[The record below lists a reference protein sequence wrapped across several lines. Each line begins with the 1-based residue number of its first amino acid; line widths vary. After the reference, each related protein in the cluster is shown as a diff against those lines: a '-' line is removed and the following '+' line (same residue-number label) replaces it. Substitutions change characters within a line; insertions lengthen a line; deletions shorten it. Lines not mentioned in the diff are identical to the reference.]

1 MTINKNTMADA
12 PNLILELT
20 LEFSLEIIKYTEE
33 LEKIKKFNLANQLF
47 RSGTSIGANV
57 NEAQSCESRLDF
69 IHKIKIAAKEAEE
82 SKYWLT
88 LCIKADSY
96 PEPVGLIEKLQII
109 IKILN
114 KIIVS
119 SKQTKTQ

>member
-1 MTINKNTMADA
+1 MTDA

-20 LEFSLEIIKYTEE
+20 LEFSLEFIKYTEE

-57 NEAQSCESRLDF
+57 NEAQSCESRSDF

-82 SKYWLT
+82 TKYWLRLRT
-88 LCIKADSY
+88 KADSY
-96 PEPVGLIEKLQII
+96 TEPTGLIEKLQII

-114 KIIVS
+114 KIIGT
-119 SKQTKTQ
+119 SKQVRTQ

>member
-1 MTINKNTMADA
+1 MPDA

-20 LEFSLEIIKYTEE
+20 PQFSLEIIRYTEV
-33 LEKIKKFNLANQLF
+33 LEKNEKFNLANQRF
-47 RSGTSIGANV
+47 RSGTSIKANV
-57 NEAQSCESRLDF
+57 KEAQSCESRSDF

-82 SKYWLT
+82 TKYWLI
-88 LCIKADSY
+88 LCTKADSY
-96 PEPVGLIEKLQII
+96 PEPAGLIEKLQII

-119 SKQTKTQ
+119 SKQTRMQ

>member
-1 MTINKNTMADA
+1 MADA

-33 LEKIKKFNLANQLF
+33 LEKVRKFNLANQLF

-57 NEAQSCESRLDF
+57 NEAQSCESRSDF
-69 IHKIKIAAKEAEE
+69 IHKMKVVAKEAEE
-82 SKYWLT
+82 TKYWLT
-88 LCIKADSY
+88 LRNKAASY
-96 PEPVGLIEKLQII
+96 PEPSGLIEKLQII

-114 KIIVS
+114 KIIVT
-119 SKQTKTQ
+119 SKQVKAQ

>member
-1 MTINKNTMADA
+1 MTDA

-20 LEFSLEIIKYTEE
+20 LEFSLGIIKYTEE
-33 LEKIKKFNLANQLF
+33 LEKMKKFNLANQLF

-57 NEAQSCESRLDF
+57 NEAQSCESRSDF

-82 SKYWLT
+82 TKYWLT
-88 LCIKADSY
+88 LCTKADSY
-96 PEPVGLIEKLQII
+96 PEPTGLIEKLKII

-114 KIIVS
+114 KIIVT
-119 SKQTKTQ
+119 SKQVKTQ

>member
-1 MTINKNTMADA
+1 MADA

-33 LEKIKKFNLANQLF
+33 LEKINKFNLANQLF

-82 SKYWLT
+82 TKYWLT
-88 LCIKADSY
+88 LCLKADSY
-96 PEPVGLIEKLQII
+96 PEPTGLIEKLQII

-119 SKQTKTQ
+119 SKQAKTQ

>member
-1 MTINKNTMADA
+1 MNNA

-20 LEFSLEIIKYTEE
+20 LEFSLEIIRYTEN
-33 LEKIKKFNLANQLF
+33 LESIRKYNLANQLF

-57 NEAQSCESRLDF
+57 HEAQSCESRADF

-82 SKYWLT
+82 TKYWLT
-88 LCIKADSY
+88 LCKKADSY
-96 PEPVGLIEKLQII
+96 PDPGELIEKLQII

-114 KIIVS
+114 KIIVTA
-119 SKQTKTQ
+119 KAVKAQ

>member
-1 MTINKNTMADA
+1 MNKTFRMPET

-20 LEFSLEIIKYTEE
+20 LEFSLEIINFTEV
-33 LEKIKKFNLANQLF
+33 LEKAKKYNVANQLF

-57 NEAQSCESRLDF
+57 NEAQSCESRSDF
-69 IHKIKIAAKEAEE
+69 ILKMKVAAKEAEE
-82 SKYWLT
+82 TKYWLT

-96 PEPVGLIEKLQII
+96 PKPTGLIEKLQII

-119 SKQTKTQ
+119 SKQVKMQ